1 MQRGPGWAVSALMSI
16 ENFLALFVF
25 AGIAAFTPGPN
36 NTLLMASGMNFG
48 FRRTLPMVAGI
59 TIGFPLMIGLI
70 GLGLGR
76 IFEVYPVFYQVLKY
90 AGAAY
95 MLYLAW
101 KIATAQRSNGG
112 ESDAKP
118 IGFLQTCLFQ
128 WINPKGWIMAITS
141 LSAYTVASHYYS
153 GVAIV
158 VATFMFMGITSALTW
173 AGFGAVLKGVMNDPR
188 YFRAI
193 NVTLAVLLVL
203 SLVPMLRH

>member
-1 MQRGPGWAVSALMSI
+1 MTL
-16 ENFLALFVF
+16 ELFLGLFVF

-48 FRRTLPMVAGI
+48 FRRTLPMVAGV

-76 IFEVYPVFYQVLKY
+76 IFDVYPMLYQILKY

-101 KIATAQRSNGG
+101 KIATSKP
-112 ESDAKP
+112 SDAADGDGSP

-128 WINPKGWIMAITS
+128 WINPKGWVMAITA
-141 LSAYTVASHYYS
+141 LAAYTVAERYHT
-153 GVAIV
+153 GVAVV
-158 VATFMFMGITSALTW
+158 VATFVFMGITSAVTW
-173 AGFGAVLKGVMNDPR
+173 AAFGAALKNVMSDAR
-188 YFRAI
+188 YFRVI
-193 NVTLAVLLVL
+193 NIGLALLL
-203 SLVPMLRH
+203 AASLVPMLRH

>member
-1 MQRGPGWAVSALMSI
+1 MTLELFIG
-16 ENFLALFVF
+16 LFVF

-48 FRRTLPMVAGI
+48 FRRTVPMVAGV
-59 TIGFPLMIGLI
+59 TIGFPLMIGLV

-76 IFEVYPVFYQVLKY
+76 IFDVYPVLYQILKY

-101 KIATAQRSNGG
+101 KIATAKQSA
-112 ESDAKP
+112 SDDSDGQP

-128 WINPKGWIMAITS
+128 WINPKGWVMAVTA
-141 LSAYTVASHYYS
+141 LAAYTLADSYYT
-153 GVAIV
+153 GVAVV
-158 VATFMFMGITSALTW
+158 VATFVFMGVTSALTW
-173 AGFGAVLKGVMNDPR
+173 AAFGAALKNVMTDPR
-188 YFRAI
+188 YFRLI
-193 NVTLAVLLVL
+193 NVALAVLLAA